1 MPESEA
7 KRKQRAP
14 AAGAAPGAAADAEA
28 GAGARLMIR
37 VAFGAHDAIGPGKAR
52 LVELVD
58 RHGSIS
64 AASRAMGISYRRAW
78 LLIEG
83 LRRTFRKP
91 VVAARHGG
99 KRGGGAGLTPFG
111 CALLARYREIERL
124 ARAAAAPQ
132 LRAMERDMA
141 KRAAPAAPRKPPPAG
156 D

>member
-1 MPESEA
+1 MPQPEFRRKPRPPASEA
-7 KRKQRAP
+7 ATDGQ
-14 AAGAAPGAAADAEA
+14 
-28 GAGARLMIR
+28 AGARLMVR

-52 LVELVD
+52 LMELVD

-99 KRGGGAGLTPFG
+99 RHGGGAGLTPFG
-111 CALLARYREIERL
+111 RALVQRYRAIERR
-124 ARAAAAPQ
+124 ARAAVARE

-141 KRAAPAAPRKPPPAG
+141 QRPAPTPRKAPPAG